1 MKVKIKNLVYLL
13 ITLIVVQTFTA
24 CKDYLNVEYLVDDQR
39 DVQDVFESMDYS
51 KQWLAG
57 VYSHLRNRDNWD
69 VCTKEQNANQFNFIS
84 DDMYYTDREKEGD
97 KVFGQLASYRI
108 YRAGQYT
115 EQFLQEQWQ
124 QCYIGIRDASI
135 YIHNI
140 DLFK

>member
-97 KVFGQLASYRI
+97 KVFIFIRNVFVYR
-108 YRAGQYT
+108 
-115 EQFLQEQWQ
+115 LQV
-124 QCYIGIRDASI
+124 I
-135 YIHNI
+135 
-140 DLFK
+140 F